1 MVHLRTVGTTR
12 TRLWIIAGLIAGLIM
27 ILIATVVIVV
37 LHRQKMR
44 ELRQWCRDHGYNY
57 YVTSDYYCV
66 DQKGELTKAGD
77 SD

>member
-1 MVHLRTVGTTR
+1 
-12 TRLWIIAGLIAGLIM
+12 M

-66 DQKGELTKAGD
+66 DQKGELIKAGD

>member
-12 TRLWIIAGLIAGLIM
+12 IRLWIIAGLIM

-66 DQKGELTKAGD
+66 DQKGELIKAGD